1 MSFLQKYVLLL
12 SNKLF
17 QIKLWLTVPSSL
29 FLLEIANMILE
40 KKKVSDWRSSS
51 VVEYLI
57 EFLRHPQVPLN
68 GDCAFLCA
76 GNPDPNNHTETEI
89 TRHK

>member
-1 MSFLQKYVLLL
+1 MSFLKKYVLLC

-17 QIKLWLTVPSSL
+17 QIEVWLTVPSSL

-40 KKKVSDWRSSS
+40 KKKVLDWRSSS
-51 VVEYLI
+51 VVEYLL
-57 EFLRHPQVPLN
+57 ESSRHPQVPLN
-68 GDCAFLCA
+68 GDYAFLFA
-76 GNPDPNNHTETEI
+76 GKADPNNHTEAEI